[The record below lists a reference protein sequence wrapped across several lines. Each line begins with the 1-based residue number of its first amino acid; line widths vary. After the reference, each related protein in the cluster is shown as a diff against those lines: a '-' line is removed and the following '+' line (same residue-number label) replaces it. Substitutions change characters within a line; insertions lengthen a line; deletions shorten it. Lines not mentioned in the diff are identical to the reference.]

1 MPRLLFLYL
10 FELFFLFIFD
20 DEKESEAEG
29 LSKLYCA
36 KVTAGRRSKYSQRML
51 LMMMMMPV
59 VMMMMLLLLV
69 MNMMIVVMMILMIDI
84 LPSHAI
90 WAISPLSLSAKCY
103 VLLRSEKILSD
114 TQKKRFF
121 PWVLQNS

>member
-1 MPRLLFLYL
+1 M
-10 FELFFLFIFD
+10 
-20 DEKESEAEG
+20 
-29 LSKLYCA
+29 SKLYCA

-51 LMMMMMPV
+51 LLMMMMPV

-69 MNMMIVVMMILMIDI
+69 MNMMIVVMMIVMIDI

-103 VLLRSEKILSD
+103 VLLRSEKKYLVIP
-114 TQKKRFF
+114 KRGGFF
-121 PWVLQNS
+121 LGSSQIVIMMML

>member
-1 MPRLLFLYL
+1 MY
-10 FELFFLFIFD
+10 FFV

-69 MNMMIVVMMILMIDI
+69 MNMMIVVMIDI

-114 TQKKRFF
+114 TQKRRFF
-121 PWVLQNS
+121 PWVLPNSYNDDAVKANQFVLPRL